1 MVKDKH
7 GMSAIVATVLVI
19 LISVAAIAVIWMVVI
34 PMISEGATFDDADTR
49 LDIISSGGYTFYD
62 EAVDKLYVQ
71 VKRSSD
77 ESDMVGMDIV
87 VTSGGDSET
96 YSYNS
101 SFTPGPN
108 QAISIIIY
116 LGEGSVKPDSIRVV
130 PVINDGG
137 TIKRSSVVSES
148 DVIESS
154 ETEAMSSTPF
164 ICEEDG
170 ECPVDVNFCEG
181 LEWMVNDSFCD
192 VDGSTSCE
200 VVEELSEDCDKGS
213 ECKDYFCDDS
223 EGCSETNK
231 DNWIS
236 CGSTDEVCINGNC
249 AALGYVWQEH
259 FISTSITS
267 SAGLWDFVMGYE
279 FIPQQDVYLRELCK
293 YTNQLDVV
301 KVVDSGYNLIAQQEV
316 SGANGQW
323 VCSSVVSPVL
333 LLSGQTY
340 FVYTYISSPD
350 DIGYISTEDTGNV
363 EANGVKIIQTVYQSG
378 AVSNDLTA
386 VHNIYARA
394 LGMVDIGVSTA

>member
-49 LDIISSGGYTFYD
+49 LDIVSSGGYTFYD
-62 EAVDKLYVQ
+62 EAMGKLYVQ

-87 VTSGGDSET
+87 VTSGGNSET

-108 QAISIIIY
+108 QAISIVIY

-181 LEWMVNDSFCD
+181 LEWMTNDSFCD
-192 VDGSTSCE
+192 VDRHVNWYTAFRHRQLCVRYTDTE
-200 VVEELSEDCDKGS
+200 IADIIVVVEFVRGKRLIK
-213 ECKDYFCDDS
+213 
-223 EGCSETNK
+223 N
-231 DNWIS
+231 
-236 CGSTDEVCINGNC
+236 EV
-249 AALGYVWQEH
+249 
-259 FISTSITS
+259 
-267 SAGLWDFVMGYE
+267 
-279 FIPQQDVYLRELCK
+279 
-293 YTNQLDVV
+293 
-301 KVVDSGYNLIAQQEV
+301 
-316 SGANGQW
+316 
-323 VCSSVVSPVL
+323 
-333 LLSGQTY
+333 
-340 FVYTYISSPD
+340 
-350 DIGYISTEDTGNV
+350 
-363 EANGVKIIQTVYQSG
+363 
-378 AVSNDLTA
+378 
-386 VHNIYARA
+386 
-394 LGMVDIGVSTA
+394 